1 MGDFS
6 MIKRA
11 SVLVGT
17 LVLTLLLSACARG
30 PARTDNDTHR
40 ETLAQN
46 EKKPVSTAVVHNG
59 QGNPRRVLIAYFTY
73 PDNTDAQAI
82 HSKEYDVMTSAS
94 LNVKDGEIIG
104 NDAIIANEIA
114 RATGGDVFSILAEKP
129 YSADYDAMI
138 RDEKAAASRD
148 EKRELKSHVGDMSRY
163 DTVVLVYPIWW
174 DALPAPVTSF
184 LTENDLSGKA
194 LYAVASS
201 GDSDFVDTVEDIA
214 ELEPDADVY
223 EGFILRHD
231 EMGETSDAVRQWLRT
246 ANFMK

>member
-1 MGDFS
+1 

-104 NDAIIANEIA
+104 NDA
-114 RATGGDVFSILAEKP
+114 
-129 YSADYDAMI
+129 MI
-138 RDEKAAASRD
+138 RDEKAAAARD
-148 EKRELKSHVGDMSRY
+148 EQRELKSHVGDMSRY

-184 LTENDLSGKA
+184 LTENDFSGKA

-214 ELEPDADVY
+214 ALEPDADVY
-223 EGFILRHD
+223 EGFVLRHD

>member
-1 MGDFS
+1 

-104 NDAIIANEIA
+104 NDAMIANEIA
-114 RATGGDVFSILAEKP
+114 RETGGDVFSILAEKP

-138 RDEKAAASRD
+138 RDEKAAAARD
-148 EKRELKSHVGDMSRY
+148 EQRELKSHVGDMSRY

-184 LTENDLSGKA
+184 LTENDFSGKA
-194 LYAVASS
+194 LYAVASCPGTVILSIPSKTLPHSSPTRTSMKASSSVMTRWAKRPMPFGS
-201 GDSDFVDTVEDIA
+201 GLGRRIS
-214 ELEPDADVY
+214 
-223 EGFILRHD
+223 
-231 EMGETSDAVRQWLRT
+231 
-246 ANFMK
+246 